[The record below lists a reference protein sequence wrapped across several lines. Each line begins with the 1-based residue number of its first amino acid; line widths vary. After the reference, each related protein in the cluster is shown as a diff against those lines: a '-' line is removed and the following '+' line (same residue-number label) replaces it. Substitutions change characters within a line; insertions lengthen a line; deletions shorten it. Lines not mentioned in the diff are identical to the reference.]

1 MLLISLLVG
10 KLSYKKGKNSLV
22 SSIITLKFSLAACQN
37 DGRINFTLDAA
48 FRREI
53 SGKPYG
59 NYGKLNQV
67 NWESRGGS
75 IFL

>member
-10 KLSYKKGKNSLV
+10 KLSYKKGKNSVV

-53 SGKPYG
+53 FGKP
-59 NYGKLNQV
+59 
-67 NWESRGGS
+67 
-75 IFL
+75 